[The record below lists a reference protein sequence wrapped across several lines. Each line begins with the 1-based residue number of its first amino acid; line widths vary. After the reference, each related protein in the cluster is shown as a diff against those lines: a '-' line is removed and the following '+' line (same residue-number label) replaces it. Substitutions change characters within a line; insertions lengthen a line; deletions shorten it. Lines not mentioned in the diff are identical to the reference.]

1 MVAKDLK
8 VAIVHDWLVSLGGG
22 ERVVESLT
30 KLFPQAVVYTSVYK
44 PENMPILKQNEVKT
58 TFLQHWPLAKK
69 KHQLYSPLRPVA
81 FEMLELSDYDLVISS
96 SSAESKGVI
105 TRSETLH
112 IAYIHTPTRYYW
124 SGYEDYLAHPG
135 FGALNPLARA
145 VLPRMVKKLRRWD
158 YAAAQ
163 RPNYLVANS
172 AEVAGRI
179 KKYYDR
185 ESTVIHPPVEVER
198 FLDKPS
204 KEGDYYLVV
213 SRLIPYKKTDLAIE
227 ACNKLGKK
235 LIVVGRG
242 TDYKNL
248 QKLAGPTVEF
258 VQNADDKQVEKLF
271 LNCKA
276 FLFPAFED
284 FGITPVEA
292 MAAGKPVICYGQGG
306 ATESVVNGKTGVF
319 FPKQNGDSLAQA
331 IEDFEKLKFDSK
343 SIREHAK
350 KFSETRFLEEIG
362 GYIEQKGQNYQAF
375 S

>member
-1 MVAKDLK
+1 MVVKELR

-44 PENMPILKQNEVKT
+44 PESMPILKQNKVKT

-69 KHQLYSPLRPVA
+69 KHQLYSPLRPLA

-163 RPNYLVANS
+163 RPNHLVANS

-258 VQNADDKQVEKLF
+258 VQDADDKQVEKLF

-319 FPKQNGDSLAQA
+319 FPKQTGDSLAQA

-343 SIREHAK
+343 TIRGHAK

-362 GYIEQKGQNYQAF
+362 GYIEQKGQKYQAF

>member
-1 MVAKDLK
+1 MADKNLK

-22 ERVVESLT
+22 ERVVESLV
-30 KLFPQAVVYTSVYK
+30 KLFPQADIFTSVYK
-44 PENMPILKQNEVKT
+44 PDNLPILKQNQVKT
-58 TFLQHWPLAKK
+58 TFLQHWPLAKR
-69 KHQLYSPLRPVA
+69 KHQLYSPLRPLA
-81 FEMLELSDYDLVISS
+81 FEMLDLSPYDLVISS

-124 SGYEDYLAHPG
+124 SGYDDYLAHPG
-135 FGALNPLARA
+135 FGVLNPLARA
-145 VLPRMVKKLRRWD
+145 VLPRMVKKLRHWD

-179 KKYYDR
+179 KKYYKRD
-185 ESTVIHPPVEVER
+185 STVIHPPVEVER

-204 KEGDYYLVV
+204 KVGDYYLVV
-213 SRLIPYKKTDLAIE
+213 SRLIPYKKADIAIE

-235 LIVVGRG
+235 LVVAGRG
-242 TDYKNL
+242 TDYKTL
-248 QKLAGPTVEF
+248 RKLAGPTIEF
-258 VQNADDKQVEKLF
+258 IQYPDDKEVEKLF

-292 MAAGKPVICYGQGG
+292 MAAGKPVICYGDGG

-319 FPKQNGDSLAQA
+319 FEKQTPESLADA
-331 IEDFEKLKFDSK
+331 IEKFEKLTFDSK

-350 KFSETRFLEEIG
+350 GFSEKRFLEEIG
-362 GYIEQKGQNYQAF
+362 GYIEQKGQKYQTF